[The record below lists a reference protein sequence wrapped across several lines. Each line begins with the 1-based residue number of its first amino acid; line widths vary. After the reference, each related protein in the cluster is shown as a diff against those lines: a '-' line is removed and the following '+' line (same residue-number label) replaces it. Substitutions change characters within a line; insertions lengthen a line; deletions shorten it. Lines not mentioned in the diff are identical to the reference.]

1 MWLWDGRSPQ
11 GVPVAEEE
19 RDSRADMAT
28 GTRDWEEPPGLAG
41 KSRAA
46 VVGETL
52 NPGCG
57 NSRVVSFKEE
67 DRQEGQSEVTG

>member
-1 MWLWDGRSPQ
+1 MWLWGGRSPQ

-28 GTRDWEEPPGLAG
+28 GTQDWEEPLGLAW
-41 KSRAA
+41 KSRAT

-52 NPGCG
+52 NPGCAETAERFPLRKG
-57 NSRVVSFKEE
+57 TGRRGRV
-67 DRQEGQSEVTG
+67 R